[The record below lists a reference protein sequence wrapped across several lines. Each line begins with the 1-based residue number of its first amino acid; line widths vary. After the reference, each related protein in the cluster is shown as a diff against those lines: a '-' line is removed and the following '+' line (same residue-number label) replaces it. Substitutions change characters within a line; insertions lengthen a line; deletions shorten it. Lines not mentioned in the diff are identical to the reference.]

1 MVVITNNMTD
11 AFDLNYLFINQLA
24 FTFNKYIS
32 SSSSNI
38 PKSSISNTAKQC
50 LDYMKQYEIIHPI
63 AETLIDYLSKE
74 DRLQSDYSTQ
84 WIESTR
90 LMNNSYLEQVREE
103 IKQVLE
109 TSMQSLHTNEAEKLF
124 SKIRRAIAITIVRT
138 SYEVGLSL
146 LNNYVAVVDIST
158 QPKTK
163 EQLVSNSYV
172 EYLFY
177 QYVLHIFSLI
187 WFPSYDNEFHRYNLS
202 QRQFPGKYE
211 TKTNVTSNSFKTL
224 DQIYSKA
231 LNYYQKNELLFGQY
245 DNETRYFWAIKLFN
259 LSLLFKQFKLCE
271 FYDQFIGF
279 FLIEKEPLNFLV
291 DDLQMLLSNLL
302 VIFGITTIF
311 LKPFN
316 ELTLMKLDKDDAL
329 IDLFTDVPESLEF
342 QLYNSVMIPLAKC
355 QFKQVIVQLQNE
367 TFVAELAAQLEYNLP
382 VAFRNASGTNS
393 SSLINYM
400 ASIIDYKNFFVIL
413 TSSRQ
418 ISRLQMLELMGHD
431 TTDDRSATKLT
442 NDLIGVIVALDL
454 QKYGIYYDAN
464 NQMFV
469 NNETTKDSNADDVAK
484 LQENIDD
491 LKNELRAESLATKMT
506 ALLLDKYYR

>member
-1 MVVITNNMTD
+1 MTD

-90 LMNNSYLEQVREE
+90 LMNNSYLEQAREE

-109 TSMQSLHTNEAEKLF
+109 TSMQSLHTNKAEKLF
-124 SKIRRAIAITIVRT
+124 SKIRRAIAITIVQT

-163 EQLVSNSYV
+163 EQLVSNKTIS
-172 EYLFY
+172 
-177 QYVLHIFSLI
+177 
-187 WFPSYDNEFHRYNLS
+187 R
-202 QRQFPGKYE
+202 KYE

-382 VAFRNASGTNS
+382 VP
-393 SSLINYM
+393 
-400 ASIIDYKNFFVIL
+400 
-413 TSSRQ
+413 
-418 ISRLQMLELMGHD
+418 LEIQWH
-431 TTDDRSATKLT
+431 
-442 NDLIGVIVALDL
+442 
-454 QKYGIYYDAN
+454 
-464 NQMFV
+464 
-469 NNETTKDSNADDVAK
+469 
-484 LQENIDD
+484 
-491 LKNELRAESLATKMT
+491 
-506 ALLLDKYYR
+506 